1 MPDPDHP
8 LPAAKGEPELRLSE
22 LTAMY
27 QKGEFV
33 FYAQAGVCRVADIGP
48 LDGVPDARAVPYYT
62 LEVVGEQGRV
72 FVPVDTAAYLRPVLT
87 YEETQALLRE
97 IPALSVDLSGQ
108 SLRQWEDR
116 YRAMVKSH
124 SCRELAR
131 LLKTV
136 QRRQTVLERRG
147 RRLGGMDERYR
158 KRAQR
163 LLFTELAVALGITPE
178 GAGALVGERL
188 QPAGK
193 GLQSGGTVV
202 Y

>member
-1 MPDPDHP
+1 MYG
-8 LPAAKGEPELRLSE
+8 KGSC
-22 LTAMY
+22 
-27 QKGEFV
+27 V
-33 FYAQAGVCRVADIGP
+33 FYAQAGVCRVVDIGP
-48 LDGVPDARAVPYYT
+48 LDRVPDARAGLYYT
-62 LEVVGEQGRV
+62 LEVVGEPGRV
-72 FVPVDTAAYLRPVLT
+72 FVPVDTTAYLRPVLT
-87 YEETQALLRE
+87 YEEAQALLRE
-97 IPALSVDLSGQ
+97 IPSLSVDLSGG

-136 QRRQTVLERRG
+136 SCCQAAMERRG

-163 LLFTELAVALGITPE
+163 LLYTELAVALGITQE
-178 GAGALVGERL
+178 GAAALVEERL
-188 QPAGK
+188 HPVQKGK
-193 GLQSGGTVV
+193 FLQREESVV